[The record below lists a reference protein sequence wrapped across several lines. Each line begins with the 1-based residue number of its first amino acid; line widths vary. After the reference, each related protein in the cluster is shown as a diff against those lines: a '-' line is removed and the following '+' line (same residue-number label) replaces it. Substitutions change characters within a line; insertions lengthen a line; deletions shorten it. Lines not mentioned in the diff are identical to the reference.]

1 LSIQR
6 LDKKET
12 EIFFDFFSKKNEVPK
27 IMMKLVVVNGQFK
40 SVATNQ
46 NLNL

>member
-1 LSIQR
+1 
-6 LDKKET
+6 
-12 EIFFDFFSKKNEVPK
+12 
-27 IMMKLVVVNGQFK
+27 MMKLVVVNGQFK